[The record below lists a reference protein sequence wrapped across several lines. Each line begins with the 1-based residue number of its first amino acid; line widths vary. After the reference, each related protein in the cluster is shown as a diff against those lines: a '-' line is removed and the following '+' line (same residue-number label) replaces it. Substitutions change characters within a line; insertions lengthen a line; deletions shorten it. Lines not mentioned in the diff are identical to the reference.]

1 MSVRLGSAELS
12 GDTPAAIAA
21 RQRNLVTIWQLRALG
36 LASGTIYG
44 RVASAALRRVHRG
57 VYTVS
62 PAPLSAEAEELAV
75 VLACGPGSG
84 VNRLTAAKRY
94 GVSRFPAPLIE
105 VVSPRRRRITG
116 ARVHHCRSLDP
127 RDLTEIDGIPITTMH
142 RLLVDLSDVLTSHQ
156 LANVIHEAAYRG
168 RYVEAAVRDVA
179 ARMNGRHKLAVLE
192 RAMELHG
199 MGSAGTRS
207 GAEDAFLRL
216 DLPEPN
222 VNMHLLGREVDF
234 HWPDHLVVV
243 EVDGIHGRPWSVAD
257 DDGRDETLA
266 AAGYTVL
273 RFRERDVHQHQDGV
287 RTRVAAALAGAYE
300 RSKAASK
307 ATVEGEKSVARTNAS
322 ASGAPQSRS
331 MPESSHSIE
340 SGPW

>member
-1 MSVRLGSAELS
+1 VSARS
-12 GDTPAAIAA
+12 GQPGVSGHTPGAIAG
-21 RQRNLVTIWQLRALG
+21 RQRDLITIEQLRAVG
-36 LASGTIYG
+36 LPRATIYDQ
-44 RVASAALRRVHRG
+44 VARGVMRRVHRG
-57 VYTVS
+57 VYTTS
-62 PAPLSAEAEELAV
+62 HAPLNAEAEEFAV

-84 VNRLTAAKRY
+84 VTRLTAAKRY

-105 VVSPRRRRITG
+105 VVSPRRRKIAG

-142 RLLVDLSDVLTSHQ
+142 RTLVDLSDVLTPHQ

-168 RYVEAAVRDVA
+168 RYVEAAVRDVM
-179 ARMNGRHKLAVLE
+179 ARMNGRHKLAAL
-192 RAMELHG
+192 RQAMEMHR

-216 DLPEPN
+216 DLPKPL

-234 HWPDHLVVV
+234 HWPDRFVVV
-243 EVDGIHGRPWSVAD
+243 EVDGIHGRHWSVAD
-257 DDGRDETLA
+257 DRGRDETLA

-287 RTRVAAALAGAYE
+287 RTRVAAALAGAYG
-300 RSKAASK
+300 RSKAASN